1 MNPYLI
7 LDAGPIVAALNPK
20 DPFHEWASQQLI
32 EASQSFL
39 SCEAVLTEAAF
50 LLRKSHSGI
59 EALLKFA
66 EESPI
71 YFPFSYSQKRFEI
84 HRLIRSYAD
93 VPMSPADACLVQL
106 SELYP
111 DAPILTL
118 DSDFLIY
125 RRNKREPLPLMLPKA
140 RIY

>member
-1 MNPYLI
+1 MNSYLI

-20 DPFHEWASQQLI
+20 DPFHEWASKQLI

-59 EALLKFA
+59 EALFNFA
-66 EESPI
+66 EESPV
-71 YFPFSYSQKRFEI
+71 YFPFGYSQKRSEI
-84 HRLIRSYAD
+84 HRLITSYEN
-93 VPMSPADACLVQL
+93 VPMSFADACLVQL

-125 RRNKREPLPLMLPKA
+125 RRNKKERLPLILPKL
-140 RIY
+140 